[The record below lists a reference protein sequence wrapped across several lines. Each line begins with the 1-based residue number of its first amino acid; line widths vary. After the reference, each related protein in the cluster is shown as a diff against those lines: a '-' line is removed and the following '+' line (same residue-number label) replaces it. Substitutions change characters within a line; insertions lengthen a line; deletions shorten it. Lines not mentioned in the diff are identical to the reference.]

1 MRFPTMH
8 LKSQKPPVA
17 GRVKSQKQKIFEYFC
32 IYTLVFIFIAFIVLL
47 PFLEEEY
54 CLIWKV
60 DGMPQYLLWLKYT
73 GKYIRDAIVQFFHGN
88 FTLPMYDF
96 SIGMGGDV
104 RGFVKTDPINLLA
117 SLLFNDEYSW
127 QLYSLLTIFK
137 IFLVGLSF
145 SCYGFY
151 MKQKRYNILAGAVI
165 YTFSSYTFYQIQ
177 RHPQF
182 YMGIVFLPSSASDWN
197 RSCRKGNCSFIH

>member
-1 MRFPTMH
+1 MH

-104 RGFVKTDPINLLA
+104 RGFVK
-117 SLLFNDEYSW
+117 
-127 QLYSLLTIFK
+127 
-137 IFLVGLSF
+137 
-145 SCYGFY
+145 
-151 MKQKRYNILAGAVI
+151 
-165 YTFSSYTFYQIQ
+165 QI
-177 RHPQF
+177 R
-182 YMGIVFLPSSASDWN
+182 
-197 RSCRKGNCSFIH
+197 